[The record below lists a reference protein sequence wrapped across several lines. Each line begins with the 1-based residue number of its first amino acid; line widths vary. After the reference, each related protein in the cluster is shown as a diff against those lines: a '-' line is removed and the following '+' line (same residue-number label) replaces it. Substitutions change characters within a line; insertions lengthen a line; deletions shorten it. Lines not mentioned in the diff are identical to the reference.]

1 MAAWEQALYTKDC
14 ETLLGLHIWEGT
26 EPYHCAYFLCLISVH
41 SPHSP
46 EGMGLRPPRL
56 PRSVQIQHPPHPPCA
71 SLSQMRLGSLASSY
85 LPVGQGWQ
93 PRPLSEKES
102 RGQKMQP
109 ASCWAGQQGNMW

>member
-1 MAAWEQALYTKDC
+1 MGAWEQALYTKDC
-14 ETLLGLHIWEGT
+14 ETLPGLHIWEGT

-56 PRSVQIQHPPHPPCA
+56 PRSVQTQHPPHPPCA

-93 PRPLSEKES
+93 PRSLSEKES